1 MQAKFTAKKSL
12 GQHFLRS
19 EKAIN
24 QIVGAI
30 CTAPPLK
37 GEVGW
42 GPVVFEIGPGEGVL
56 TEKLLEAGKKLI
68 AIEIDKRSIETLQTD
83 LREYIASGQLTI
95 IEKDCL
101 EIDYED
107 ELLKLNS
114 NLKAL
119 APPLKGEV
127 GRGLKEE
134 WKNFVLVGNIP
145 YYITGAIF
153 RHTFEQKVLP
163 KQAIFLV
170 QKEVAQRVV
179 ARDKKESILSV
190 SVKIFTENEND
201 VEIVDIV
208 KAGSFAPPPK
218 VDSAILNIKN
228 IKNVFRNTSHCTTF
242 FSILKA
248 AFSQKRKFLM
258 SNLRNKLGAIPLSPG
273 EGKGAT
279 ANTYGVRRTIFQK
292 YEDLFQEIFVKKYS
306 DKVRAEDVNI
316 LDWKE
321 LIKNL

>member
-56 TEKLLEAGKKLI
+56 TEKLLEAGYRVI
-68 AIEIDKRSIETLQTD
+68 AIEIDKRSVETLEND
-83 LREYIASGQLTI
+83 LRDYVSNGQLTI

-101 EIDYED
+101 EIDYGSPS
-107 ELLKLNS
+107 LGGGVW
-114 NLKAL
+114 
-119 APPLKGEV
+119 GE
-127 GRGLKEE
+127 GY
-134 WKNFVLVGNIP
+134 VLVGNIP

-201 VEIVDIV
+201 VEIVDVV

-228 IKNVFRNTSHCTTF
+228 IKNVFKSKEHYDTF
-242 FSILKA
+242 FLILKA

-258 SNLRNKLGAIPLSPG
+258 SNLKNKLG
-273 EGKGAT
+273 
-279 ANTYGVRRTIFQK
+279 VVIFEK
-292 YEDLFQEIFVKKYS
+292 YLNLFQEIFVKKYGE
-306 DKVRAEDVNI
+306 KIRAEDVNI